1 MARYKVGNSYLSE
14 EEYDDHLSQEWKQK
28 VFWVSALIVGFACY
42 FLTSNMEWPKYIRLG
57 VILIGAFGTGYLLA
71 KFSEIVRIIIF
82 ITIASFIVL
91 FVGGI
96 IWENL

>member
-1 MARYKVGNSYLSE
+1 
-14 EEYDDHLSQEWKQK
+14 
-28 VFWVSALIVGFACY
+28 
-42 FLTSNMEWPKYIRLG
+42 MEWPKYIRLG